1 MKRSEIN
8 NVISKVIKSCE
19 NNKLPLPPFAYYD
32 LEDWKKTKKDQ
43 KEIIENM
50 LGWDVTDFGTED
62 FYSTGL
68 AVFVFRNGNLN
79 KIEEYPKSYCEKLL
93 YVFDGQKMPAH
104 FHWQKS
110 EDIINRGGGD
120 LEITLWEADDNNEF
134 SEEEVTVTIDGKKIT
149 VEAGESIILN
159 PGESITLLPYQYH
172 QWQAVPGTGDVFV
185 FEVST
190 TNDDNVDN
198 HFYNGGDRIP
208 EVIEDEEIEYLM
220 FADYEKV
227 L

>member
-68 AVFVFRNGNLN
+68 AVFV
-79 KIEEYPKSYCEKLL
+79 
-93 YVFDGQKMPAH
+93 
-104 FHWQKS
+104 
-110 EDIINRGGGD
+110 
-120 LEITLWEADDNNEF
+120 LEM
-134 SEEEVTVTIDGKKIT
+134 
-149 VEAGESIILN
+149 
-159 PGESITLLPYQYH
+159 
-172 QWQAVPGTGDVFV
+172 
-185 FEVST
+185 
-190 TNDDNVDN
+190 
-198 HFYNGGDRIP
+198 
-208 EVIEDEEIEYLM
+208 EI
-220 FADYEKV
+220 
-227 L
+227 